1 MFYSKA
7 YKNTLAI
14 LKGQLKMDPIW
25 ATAKEEIET
34 DINIPLLNIGL
45 NHNHIVV
52 YIKSQNEYKRII
64 EINSKFQKICH
75 DTLKKYQLVPE
86 DILSYIEINY
96 FYDIYKSELLNNA
109 MIAAKDNVLK
119 TKYNLIPRNCDC
131 SNKIVKIILDTSSYY
146 KFKDLI
152 YKIELDMKA
161 EIIQNMKEADALNY
175 LAPDFSISIST
186 EREDN
191 FENRMYC
198 S

>member
-14 LKGQLKMDPIW
+14 LKGQLKMDPMW
-25 ATAKEEIET
+25 AKAKSEIEAEL
-34 DINIPLLNIGL
+34 NIPLLNISL

-52 YIKSQNEYKRII
+52 YIKSQTEYKRII
-64 EINSKFQKICH
+64 EINAKFQKVCH
-75 DTLKKYQLVPE
+75 DTVKKYNLVPG

-119 TKYNLIPRNCDC
+119 EKYGLVPRHCDC
-131 SNKIVKIILDTSSYY
+131 SSKVVKIILDTPSYY

-152 YKIELDMKA
+152 YKIEVDMKA
-161 EIIQNMKEADALNY
+161 EIVKNMKSEDALNV
-175 LAPDFSISIST
+175 LEPDFSISIST